1 MATIFTQLTTKKE
14 ILTMKQIKDLLNNQL
29 SNVDTQFIVKETD
42 IKETK
47 NNNSYLFLNIQD
59 TTGTMTAKIWNYD
72 TNQKAQYIKVGDI
85 LSATVNA
92 SEYNGVTS
100 LVINNFDILED
111 ADKDEFIP
119 SAPLSAKDLESKIGQ
134 IIDLIGNETLHSI
147 TRTILDNHSK
157 KFFTQPAATNMHHEF
172 KGGLAFHTFTMLQ
185 AANFYLKI
193 YPFLNKD
200 LMYAGII
207 LHDLGKVIEINDY
220 IDTSK
225 TFKGELLGHIN
236 IINELITE
244 TLVTPD
250 SYDDILMD
258 TMSDEDKDLV
268 TELKHI
274 VLSHHGELE
283 WGSNVT
289 PRTAEAQIIHYIDQI
304 DAKMMMFQKAFGQI
318 DDGFTSKVFGLHN
331 NKLYKRDE

>member
-1 MATIFTQLTTKKE
+1 MT
-14 ILTMKQIKDLLNNQL
+14 QIKDM
-29 SNVDTQFIVKETD
+29 
-42 IKETK
+42 TK
-47 NNNSYLFLNIQD
+47 NNMIIETEVLVKSLEIKQTKNNDNYLQLQLQD
-59 TTGTMTAKIWNYD
+59 QTGTIKAMIWNINANY
-72 TNQKAQYIKVGDI
+72 KAQKIESGTTLHIDKGTVSVYNDI
-85 LSATVNA
+85 
-92 SEYNGVTS
+92 TS
-100 LVINNFDILED
+100 LIINEFDI
-111 ADKDEFIP
+111 DETIDIDTLIP
-119 SAPLSAKDLESKIGQ
+119 AAPLSAKDLESRIYQ
-134 IIDLIGNETLHSI
+134 IINLIENETLHNI
-147 TRTILDNHSK
+147 TITILDSHRK

-200 LMYAGII
+200 LIYAGII

-225 TFKGELLGHIN
+225 TFEGELLGHIN

-244 TLVTPD
+244 TLIKPD

-258 TMSDEDKDLV
+258 TMSDEDRNLV

-289 PRTAEAQIIHYIDQI
+289 PRTPEAQIIHYIDQI

>member
-1 MATIFTQLTTKKE
+1 MT
-14 ILTMKQIKDLLNNQL
+14 QIKDM
-29 SNVDTQFIVKETD
+29 
-42 IKETK
+42 TK
-47 NNNSYLFLNIQD
+47 NNMIIETEVLVKSLEIKQTKNNDNYLQLQLQD
-59 TTGTMTAKIWNYD
+59 QTGTIKAMIWNINANY
-72 TNQKAQYIKVGDI
+72 KAQKIESGTTLHIDKGTVSVYNDI
-85 LSATVNA
+85 
-92 SEYNGVTS
+92 TS
-100 LVINNFDILED
+100 LIINEFDI
-111 ADKDEFIP
+111 DETIDIDTLIP
-119 SAPLSAKDLESKIGQ
+119 AAPLSAKDLESRIYQ
-134 IIDLIGNETLHSI
+134 IIDLIDSEAIYSI
-147 TRTILDNHSK
+147 TRRLMNNHK
-157 KFFTQPAATNMHHEF
+157 EKFFTQPAATNMHHEF

-236 IINELITE
+236 IINDLISQL
-244 TLVTPD
+244 LVMPD
-250 SYDDILMD
+250 PYADNEIFNNTISN
-258 TMSDEDKDLV
+258 EDKDLV

-304 DAKMMMFQKAFGQI
+304 DAKMMMFQKAFNQI
-318 DDGFTSKVFGLHN
+318 DEGFTSKVFGIHN
-331 NKLYKRDE
+331 NRLYKRGE